1 MNEAL
6 VKKLRL
12 MPDMKALV
20 LKPPSEHY
28 LEEQSSLTAAKR
40 RDFVKWITDAKRED
54 TRMNRVAATIDKL
67 ERGLKSPF
75 DK

>member
-28 LEEQSSLTAAKR
+28 LEEL
-40 RDFVKWITDAKRED
+40 
-54 TRMNRVAATIDKL
+54 
-67 ERGLKSPF
+67 GLDS
-75 DK
+75 DSTVVDGELQYEV